1 MHGRTPGVTADRCV
15 SESCRE
21 QPEQSGIVE
30 SRLASHEEG
39 ARQPPGHLHLSNKAV
54 RSEQQVRSSFGPSV
68 ERIGNFYNPLIQ
80 SNIFIVQSG
89 PILIRYHCPNIWS
102 NPAYYPKT
110 PLIKHLTAVIYAI
123 WISIT
128 DPVEIFSKSNPGPV
142 KNPVGSIWKPD
153 HVQHWCRP
161 AVRPGNRR
169 NAVVLGLG
177 QLRAFHWA
185 RACDAREIQTL
196 MGWVSFLSWRKWARK
211 RGNCENADFN
221 QTLVVAATTCRPE
234 TCNSTTTARPC
245 NSRNRS
251 TKRGGCRSCAA
262 DGLIRRYLGG
272 LLATNAQDP
281 SICGP

>member
-128 DPVEIFSKSNPGPV
+128 DPVEIFSKSNP
-142 KNPVGSIWKPD
+142 I
-153 HVQHWCRP
+153 R
-161 AVRPGNRR
+161 VRWRIRLDRSGNRIMF
-169 NAVVLGLG
+169 NTG
-177 QLRAFHWA
+177 
-185 RACDAREIQTL
+185 
-196 MGWVSFLSWRKWARK
+196 
-211 RGNCENADFN
+211 AD
-221 QTLVVAATTCRPE
+221 P
-234 TCNSTTTARPC
+234 
-245 NSRNRS
+245 RS
-251 TKRGGCRSCAA
+251 V
-262 DGLIRRYLGG
+262 
-272 LLATNAQDP
+272 LATDETQSCLA
-281 SICGP
+281 